1 MINTP
6 ELSDHN
12 AIKLEVISEIETRQ
26 FLTSPILIKDHVKI
40 KRLAIKILKLFL
52 HQKFNVN
59 YATNKL

>member
-1 MINTP
+1 MINTS

-40 KRLAIKILKLFL
+40 KILATKVLKIFL
-52 HQKFNVN
+52 HQNFNVN
-59 YATNKL
+59 HATNRL

>member
-52 HQKFNVN
+52 HQ
-59 YATNKL
+59 

>member
-26 FLTSPILIKDHVKI
+26 FITSPILIKDHVKI

-52 HQKFNVN
+52 HQ
-59 YATNKL
+59 